1 MLGTGSTSSLRTKST
16 ALAAALVAAS
26 ALSFAAGASA
36 NPSAPDDAVAPGTD
50 DCCVQALPETPV
62 EAIPAPEAPA
72 PEAPEV
78 LTEAPE
84 AAPEAPEVLPEMP
97 EAHEAHEE
105 LSDAVTV
112 VHVGPH
118 HLLAPGRAPER
129 GMQIKT
135 ILVERA
141 VSEKFPQINSMIGVR
156 PDAKP
161 WHPNGLA
168 VDIMIP
174 NSGSAEGIA
183 LGNAIRDYALHN
195 VAAFWIQDVIW
206 RGTYYTPAGPSG
218 SGYGHYDHVH
228 ITTTG
233 GGYPHGGEEYVA
245 P

>member
-1 MLGTGSTSSLRTKST
+1 M
-16 ALAAALVAAS
+16 AAVLAAS
-26 ALSFAAGASA
+26 ALSFAAGAGA
-36 NPSAPDDAVAPGTD
+36 NPSGPDDAVAPVADGGI
-50 DCCVQALPETPV
+50 VEALPEAPP
-62 EAIPAPEAPA
+62 EAMPEPAPEAPA
-72 PEAPEV
+72 DALPEALPEP
-78 LTEAPE
+78 APE
-84 AAPEAPEVLPEMP
+84 ALPEPEPEALP
-97 EAHEAHEE
+97 E

-112 VHVGPH
+112 VHVGGALAGSH
-118 HLLAPGRAPER
+118 HLLTRGVAPER
-129 GMQIKT
+129 GLQVKT

-141 VSEKFPQINSMIGVR
+141 VTEMFPQIHSMIGVR
-156 PDAKP
+156 PDSKP

-174 NSGSAEGIA
+174 NPGSSEGIA

-195 VAAFWIQDVIW
+195 VGAFGIQDVIW